1 MGKSSCGNQSQR
13 RLLEYLRRF
22 LSLFV
27 CGVLTGGAACSEAV
41 HRALPVHVLPRQ
53 ERRERRALRGRR
65 GHLLHPHQWSARLR
79 APVSLARLG
88 MGWEI
93 TPGVTG
99 MLGGHSLGVNQ
110 LNVDLS
116 SPAFQRVGCEAQEP
130 EAPQPGKA
138 ALQRTQGK
146 HAAALQ
152 VAFFLM
158 ENCLLTVC
166 LEKPVKLLFSHH

>member
-13 RLLEYLRRF
+13 RLLEYLCRF

-27 CGVLTGGAACSEAV
+27 CGVLTGSAACSEAV

-65 GHLLHPHQWSARLR
+65 GHLLHPHQRSARLR

-110 LNVDLS
+110 LNQICHLQHSRGLAVRLKS
-116 SPAFQRVGCEAQEP
+116 QKLPSQERLP
-130 EAPQPGKA
+130 YREPRANM
-138 ALQRTQGK
+138 L
-146 HAAALQ
+146 
-152 VAFFLM
+152 
-158 ENCLLTVC
+158 
-166 LEKPVKLLFSHH
+166 LLFK